1 MVYSTLLFDLD
12 HTLFDFDASESA
24 AFAAT
29 LAGAGA
35 TDPGEYRDTYAAI
48 NKELWASVE
57 QGELSP
63 NQVRTLRFE
72 RLIKETGLDA
82 DPHVMADHYVTGL
95 GAHGD
100 LFPGALDVVKEL
112 TSVATLAIVS
122 NGIGEVAR
130 AKIGRLGIEDLFAAI
145 VISSEVGVAKPDTGI
160 FDIVMRE
167 LDNPDKASVL
177 MIGDSLSS
185 DIRGG
190 NNFGIDTCWYAPN
203 TPASQ
208 TSDATHRITNLTDI
222 LAIVTG

>member
-1 MVYSTLLFDLD
+1 MMYTTLLFDLD

-35 TDPGEYRDTYAAI
+35 TDPSVYRDSYAAI

-57 QGELSP
+57 RGELSP

-72 RLIKETGLDA
+72 RLVSETGLDA
-82 DPHVMADHYVTGL
+82 DPHAMADHYVTGL
-95 GAHGD
+95 GAYGD

-112 TSVATLAIVS
+112 TTVATLAIVS

-130 AKIGRLGIEDLFAAI
+130 AKIGRLGIEEYFTAI
-145 VISSEVGVAKPDTGI
+145 VISGEVGVAKPDAGI

-167 LDNPDKASVL
+167 LDNPDKATVL

-190 NNFGIDTCWYAPN
+190 SDFGIDTCWYAPN
-203 TPASQ
+203 QQVSQ
-208 TSDATHRITNLTDI
+208 TTHATYSVEDLSDI
-222 LAIVTG
+222 LTIVTG